1 MRDLGLNRRFGRGT
15 TIATFLLHRIRP
27 AASLDRSASGMC
39 GLSLV
44 ENDDT
49 NFLFLRS
56 RRPVIDAL
64 VPSGLA
70 LQEIEGG
77 KG

>member
-1 MRDLGLNRRFGRGT
+1 
-15 TIATFLLHRIRP
+15 
-27 AASLDRSASGMC
+27 MC
-39 GLSLV
+39 GLSLA

-70 LQEIEGG
+70 LQQIREIEGG